1 MFTVEIKSEKT
12 NVKEGV
18 GKKSGNAYR
27 IVEQSGYVTLFDDA
41 GVPKPYPTEIT
52 ISLKDNEP
60 PYKPGVYVISPQSVR
75 AGNFGQLE
83 FGRLVLEESKK
94 AK

>member
-1 MFTVEIKSEKT
+1 MLTVEIKSEATK
-12 NVKEGV
+12 VKEGV

-27 IVEQSGYVTLFDDA
+27 IVEQSGYVTLFDDSGA
-41 GVPKPYPTEIT
+41 PKPYPTEIS
-52 ISLKDNEP
+52 ISLKDTEP

-83 FGRLVLEESKK
+83 FGRLVLVSPSK